1 MSQATGKLKVI
12 NDTEQVSDRFKK
24 REFVITIGEQY
35 PQHVSFQLTQ
45 DKCELLNNY
54 RIGDEIRVDY
64 NLRGREWN
72 GPQGVKYFN
81 TLEAWRIELISSG
94 STTNNEGHDA
104 QSTFNTNPAENDDLP
119 F

>member
-1 MSQATGKLKVI
+1 MSQVTGKIKVI
-12 NDTEQVSDRFKK
+12 NDTEMVSDRFKK

-54 RIGDEIRVDY
+54 QIGDEIRVDY

-72 GPQGVKYFN
+72 GPQGIKYFN

-104 QSTFNTNPAENDDLP
+104 QSTFVKDTNDNSDLP